1 MTSTARFPDVFRRA
15 RLAAL
20 ALLAAAGL
28 AGCSQEGKTV
38 QNALPVQGIAY
49 DVTEYTTRNDTVY
62 NSDQTIDYERS
73 KTTVIM
79 DVRLKLQTVY
89 RNLCEARGGLELR
102 KVGPEINPVYI
113 VTPLARYT
121 ADEDCNVGAS
131 GDTLQTITIKDL
143 RISAPLWY
151 GVPDD
156 TVLARMQVAGEAA
169 PPIEFDVR
177 HDLATPE
184 ADSTIYDIK
193 VEDATTGLP
202 IDGALVT
209 VQQNGT
215 PNILGEGTTSGG
227 GKFSFSVAYGIIP
240 GTPGDAYIVK
250 VSYAGRI
257 TVFQAIE
264 FPSLSKRREAI
275 VVRV

>member
-1 MTSTARFPDVFRRA
+1 
-15 RLAAL
+15 
-20 ALLAAAGL
+20 
-28 AGCSQEGKTV
+28 
-38 QNALPVQGIAY
+38 
-49 DVTEYTTRNDTVY
+49 
-62 NSDQTIDYERS
+62 
-73 KTTVIM
+73 M

-102 KVGPEINPVYI
+102 KVGPDSNTVYI

-121 ADEDCNVGAS
+121 ADEECNVGAS
-131 GDTLQTITIKDL
+131 GDTLQTITIRNL
-143 RISAPLWY
+143 IRSQSGLLSSSLPSS
-151 GVPDD
+151 
-156 TVLARMQVAGEAA
+156 TVFLQMQVEGESA
-169 PPIEFDVR
+169 PPIKFDIR
-177 HDLATPE
+177 YDLATPG

-227 GKFSFSVAYGIIP
+227 GKFLFSVAYGIIP